1 MQLYELGLLFHA
13 TAGQQVKPD
22 DHSELV
28 PLLPIPNRTV
38 KRLRA
43 DDSAGSRVK
52 VGHRQA
58 IYDETP
64 GRQTGR
70 FHLRCQMQA
79 LRAGLA
85 CARDRRKL
93 IDSRSR
99 QIGVDTKTKVVN
111 NLASSLITDQRRETR
126 WQSC

>member
-1 MQLYELGLLFHA
+1 
-13 TAGQQVKPD
+13 
-22 DHSELV
+22 
-28 PLLPIPNRTV
+28 
-38 KRLRA
+38 
-43 DDSAGSRVK
+43 
-52 VGHRQA
+52 
-58 IYDETP
+58 
-64 GRQTGR
+64 
-70 FHLRCQMQA
+70 MQA